1 MDAVKFI
8 KTQDRMCK
16 SYPCCFDCPLAVQKN
31 KMGVTCNEYIKTCPE
46 EAVAVVEKWLIKHP
60 AKTMLEDFLEK
71 YPNALFHE
79 DGSPK
84 CCCESLGYV
93 KDSRCWETDCV
104 ECWNRPLE

>member
-31 KMGVTCNEYIKTCPE
+31 KIGVTCNEYIKTYPE
-46 EAVAVVEKWLIKHP
+46 EAVAVVEKWLIEHP

-71 YPNALFHE
+71 YPNAPLNHN
-79 DGSPK
+79 GIPSYCP
-84 CCCESLGYV
+84 SGLGLV
-93 KDSRCWETDCV
+93 RHTTCWEADCV
-104 ECWNRPLE
+104 DCWNRPFE